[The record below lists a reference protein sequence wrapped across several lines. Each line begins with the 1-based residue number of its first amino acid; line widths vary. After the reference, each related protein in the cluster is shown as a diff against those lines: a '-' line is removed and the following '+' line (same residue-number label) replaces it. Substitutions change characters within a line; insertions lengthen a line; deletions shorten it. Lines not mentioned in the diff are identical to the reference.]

1 MTNTVSQTPHD
12 QRFNNLCKGDTL
24 ERFEWFEIMACRED
38 EPEGEPPRVYRR
50 VKLSKDEPYD
60 TEKTHPVLHG

>member
-1 MTNTVSQTPHD
+1 M
-12 QRFNNLCKGDTL
+12 RYL
-24 ERFEWFEIMACRED
+24 FES
-38 EPEGEPPRVYRR
+38 PRVYGR